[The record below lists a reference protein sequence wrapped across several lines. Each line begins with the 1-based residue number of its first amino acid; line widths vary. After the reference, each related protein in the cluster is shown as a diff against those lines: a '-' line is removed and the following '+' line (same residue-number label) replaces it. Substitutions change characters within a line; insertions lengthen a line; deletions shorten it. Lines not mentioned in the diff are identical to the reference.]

1 MSAIVVMCEARG
13 DDYRPAT
20 YELLAQA
27 RRLAAGGGG
36 EAAGNEVVAV
46 TLGDEAGLKSRLNGQ
61 ANRVVTLTGDGLAP
75 YSADAWVDVLAAF
88 LGAGTSGNPAAGAPV
103 AAARL
108 VLFGESARTRE
119 LLPRLAARMG
129 AWAVTNAVDLTTD
142 TGNIAVRRP
151 VLGGKAYAV
160 HAVGEGPVLAAFRPH
175 SFGADAVG
183 GLATVT
189 EEIVAAPAAPPRVTV
204 LATEIGAAMRVDL
217 TEANVVVSGG
227 RGMKGPDNFHLLE
240 ELADALEGAVGY
252 SRAVVDAGQAEH
264 ADQVGKSGKTVSPTL
279 YVAAGI
285 SGAIHH
291 IMGMDTA
298 KVVVAIN
305 TDPSAPV
312 FGYADYGVVGDAL
325 QVLPALTEEIRRG

>member
-1 MSAIVVMCEARG
+1 MSAIVVVCEARG
-13 DDYRPAT
+13 DDYRPAS

-27 RRLAAGGGG
+27 RRLVAGVGG
-36 EAAGNEVVAV
+36 EVVAV
-46 TLGDEAGLKSRLNGQ
+46 TAGDEAALRQRLEGL
-61 ANRVVTLTGDGLAP
+61 AHRVVAVTGDGLAP
-75 YSADAWVDVLAAF
+75 YSADAWVEALSTF
-88 LGAGTSGNPAAGAPV
+88 LRGGTSGGS
-103 AAARL
+103 AAADAPTFRPRL
-108 VLFGESARTRE
+108 VLFGESTRSRE
-119 LLPRLAARMG
+119 LLPRVAARMG
-129 AWAVTNAVDLTTD
+129 TWAVTNAVDLTAD
-142 TGNIAVRRP
+142 GADLAIRRP
-151 VLGGKAYAV
+151 VMGGKAYAV
-160 HAVGEGPVLAAFRPH
+160 LAVGEGPVLAAFRPH
-175 SFGADAVG
+175 SFGADAPA
-183 GLATVT
+183 GLVT
-189 EEIVAAPAAPPRVTV
+189 TAEEMLAPPVAPRVTL
-204 LATEIGAAMRVDL
+204 LATEAGAAGRVDL

-305 TDPSAPV
+305 TDPSAPI

>member
-1 MSAIVVMCEARG
+1 MSAIVVVCEARG

-27 RRLAAGGGG
+27 RRLVAGGDG
-36 EAAGNEVVAV
+36 EVVAV
-46 TLGDEAGLKSRLNGQ
+46 TVGDEVGQRQKLDGL
-61 ANRVVTLTGDGLAP
+61 AHRVVAVTGDGLAP
-75 YSADAWVDVLAAF
+75 YSADAWVEALSTLLGEATAGG
-88 LGAGTSGNPAAGAPV
+88 GAGADAPAARP
-103 AAARL
+103 RL
-108 VLFGESARTRE
+108 VLFGESARSRE
-119 LLPRLAARMG
+119 LLPRVAVRMD
-129 AWAVTNAVDLTTD
+129 AWAVTNAVDLTAEGAD
-142 TGNIAVRRP
+142 GGGLAIRRP
-151 VLGGKAYAV
+151 VMGGKAYAV
-160 HAVGEGPVLAAFRPH
+160 LAVGDGPVLAAFRPH
-175 SFGADAVG
+175 SFGADAPA
-183 GLATVT
+183 GLATVA
-189 EEIVAAPAAPPRVTV
+189 EEIAAAQVAPRVTV
-204 LATEIGAAMRVDL
+204 LATETSAARRVDL
-217 TEANVVVSGG
+217 TEANVVISGG

-305 TDPSAPV
+305 TDPSAPI
-312 FGYADYGVVGDAL
+312 FGYADYGVLGDAL

>member
-1 MSAIVVMCEARG
+1 MSAIVVVCEARG
-13 DDYRPAT
+13 DDYRPAA

-27 RRLAAGGGG
+27 RRLVADSGG
-36 EAAGNEVVAV
+36 EVVAV
-46 TLGDEAGLKSRLNGQ
+46 TAGEETGLRQKLDGL
-61 ANRVVTLTGDGLAP
+61 AHRVVAVTGDGLAP
-75 YSADAWVDVLAAF
+75 YSADAWVEALSTF
-88 LGAGTSGNPAAGAPV
+88 LGGADASPARP
-103 AAARL
+103 RL
-108 VLFGESARTRE
+108 VLFGESSRTRE

-129 AWAVTNAVDLTTD
+129 AWAVTNAVDLTAD
-142 TGNIAVRRP
+142 GDAGGLAIRRP
-151 VLGGKAYAV
+151 VMGGKAYAA
-160 HAVGEGPVLAAFRPH
+160 HAVGDGPVLAAFRPH
-175 SFGADAVG
+175 SFGADAPA
-183 GLATVT
+183 GLVT
-189 EEIVAAPAAPPRVTV
+189 AEEEVAAAHVAPRVTV
-204 LATEIGAAMRVDL
+204 LSTETGSAMRVEL

-305 TDPSAPV
+305 TDPSAPI
-312 FGYADYGVVGDAL
+312 FGYADYGVLGDAL

>member
-1 MSAIVVMCEARG
+1 VSAIVVICEARG

-27 RRLAAGGGG
+27 RRLVAGGG
-36 EAAGNEVVAV
+36 EVVAV
-46 TLGDEAGLKSRLNGQ
+46 TVGDEAGLRPKLDGL
-61 ANRVVTLTGDGLAP
+61 AHRVVTVTGDGLSP
-75 YSADAWVDVLAAF
+75 YSADAWVEALSTVLG
-88 LGAGTSGNPAAGAPV
+88 GADAPGARP
-103 AAARL
+103 RL

-119 LLPRLAARMG
+119 LLPRVAARMG
-129 AWAVTNAVDLTTD
+129 AWAVTNAVDLTAAD
-142 TGNIAVRRP
+142 GDGGGLVIRRP
-151 VLGGKAYAV
+151 VMGGKAYAV
-160 HAVGEGPVLAAFRPH
+160 HAVGDGPVLAAFRPH
-175 SFGADAVG
+175 SFGADAPA
-183 GLATVT
+183 GLATVA
-189 EEIVAAPAAPPRVTV
+189 EEVAAAQVAPRVTV
-204 LATEIGAAMRVDL
+204 LSTETGPAMRVDL

-227 RGMKGPDNFHLLE
+227 RGMKGPENFHLLE

-305 TDPSAPV
+305 TDPSAPI
-312 FGYADYGVVGDAL
+312 FGYADYGVLGDAL

>member
-1 MSAIVVMCEARG
+1 MSAIVVVCEARG

-27 RRLAAGGGG
+27 RRLVADGGGQ
-36 EAAGNEVVAV
+36 VVAV
-46 TLGDEAGLKSRLNGQ
+46 TVGDEAGLRARLDGLAQ
-61 ANRVVTLTGDGLAP
+61 RMVTVTGDGLAP
-75 YSADAWVDVLAAF
+75 YSADAWVEALATC
-88 LGAGTSGNPAAGAPV
+88 LVGADAPAAGPK
-103 AAARL
+103 L

-119 LLPRLAARMG
+119 LLPRVAARMG
-129 AWAVTNAVDLTTD
+129 AWAVTNAVDLNAD
-142 TGNIAVRRP
+142 GDGGGLAIRRP
-151 VLGGKAYAV
+151 VMGGKAYAV
-160 HAVGEGPVLAAFRPH
+160 HAVGDGPVLAAFRPH
-175 SFGADAVG
+175 SFGADAPG
-183 GLATVT
+183 GLATVQ
-189 EEIVAAPAAPPRVTV
+189 EEIAAPPVTPRVTV
-204 LATEIGAAMRVDL
+204 LSTETGSAMRVDL

-305 TDPSAPV
+305 TDPSAPI
-312 FGYADYGVVGDAL
+312 FGYADYGVLGDAL

>member
-1 MSAIVVMCEARG
+1 VVCEARG

-27 RRLAAGGGG
+27 RRLVLGVGG
-36 EAAGNEVVAV
+36 EVVAV
-46 TLGDEAGLKSRLNGQ
+46 TAGGEAGLRQKLDGL
-61 ANRVVTLTGDGLAP
+61 AHRVVAVTGDGLEP
-75 YSADAWVDVLAAF
+75 YTADAWVEGLSTVLGGSGADV
-88 LGAGTSGNPAAGAPV
+88 PAVRP
-103 AAARL
+103 RL
-108 VLFGESARTRE
+108 VLFGESARSRD

-129 AWAVTNAVDLTTD
+129 AWAVTNAVDLTAD
-142 TGNIAVRRP
+142 GAELAIRRP
-151 VLGGKAYAV
+151 VMGGKAYAV
-160 HAVGEGPVLAAFRPH
+160 HTVGVGPVLAAFRPH
-175 SFGADAVG
+175 SFGADAPA
-183 GLATVT
+183 GLATAAEEMVAPVVT
-189 EEIVAAPAAPPRVTV
+189 PRVTV
-204 LATEIGAAMRVDL
+204 LSTETGAARRVDL

-305 TDPSAPV
+305 TDPSAPI
-312 FGYADYGVVGDAL
+312 FGYADYGVLGDAL

>member
-1 MSAIVVMCEARG
+1 M
-13 DDYRPAT
+13 
-20 YELLAQA
+20 
-27 RRLAAGGGG
+27 
-36 EAAGNEVVAV
+36 
-46 TLGDEAGLKSRLNGQ
+46 
-61 ANRVVTLTGDGLAP
+61 
-75 YSADAWVDVLAAF
+75 
-88 LGAGTSGNPAAGAPV
+88 
-103 AAARL
+103 
-108 VLFGESARTRE
+108 LFGESARTRE

-129 AWAVTNAVDLTTD
+129 AWAVTNAVDLTALTR
-142 TGNIAVRRP
+142 TAEAWLIRRP
-151 VLGGKAYAV
+151 VMGGKAYAV
-160 HAVGEGPVLAAFRPH
+160 HAVGDGPVLAAFRPH
-175 SFGADAVG
+175 SFGADAPA
-183 GLATVT
+183 GLATAA
-189 EEIVAAPAAPPRVTV
+189 EEVAAPAVTPRVTV
-204 LATEIGAAMRVDL
+204 LSTETGAAMRVDL

-305 TDPSAPV
+305 TDPSAPI
-312 FGYADYGVVGDAL
+312 FGYADYGMRGRRPAGASRSDRGDPSWMTAH
-325 QVLPALTEEIRRG
+325 RS

>member
-1 MSAIVVMCEARG
+1 MSAIVVVCEARG

-27 RRLAAGGGG
+27 RRLVEGVGG
-36 EAAGNEVVAV
+36 EVVAV
-46 TLGDEAGLKSRLNGQ
+46 TAGDEAGLRQRLDGL
-61 ANRVVTLTGDGLAP
+61 AHRVVAVTGDGLAP
-75 YSADAWVDVLAAF
+75 YTADAWVEALSAF
-88 LGAGTSGNPAAGAPV
+88 LGGSAAEAPAAQP
-103 AAARL
+103 RL

-119 LLPRLAARMG
+119 LLPRVAARMG
-129 AWAVTNAVDLTTD
+129 ASAVTNAVDLTASGAD
-142 TGNIAVRRP
+142 LAIRRP
-151 VLGGKAYAV
+151 VMGGKAYAV

-175 SFGADAVG
+175 SFGADAPA
-183 GLATVT
+183 GLTTAA
-189 EEIVAAPAAPPRVTV
+189 EEMVAPAVTARVTV
-204 LATEIGAAMRVDL
+204 LATEISATRQVDL

-305 TDPSAPV
+305 TDPSAPI

>member
-1 MSAIVVMCEARG
+1 MVVCEARG

-27 RRLAAGGGG
+27 RRLVAGVGG
-36 EAAGNEVVAV
+36 EVVAV
-46 TLGDEAGLKSRLNGQ
+46 TAAGEAGLRQKLDGL
-61 ANRVVTLTGDGLAP
+61 AHRVIAVTGDGLAP
-75 YSADAWVDVLAAF
+75 YTADAWVEALSSV
-88 LGAGTSGNPAAGAPV
+88 LGAATAGGGAATDASPARP
-103 AAARL
+103 RL

-129 AWAVTNAVDLTTD
+129 AWAVTNAVDLTAD
-142 TGNIAVRRP
+142 GADGGDLAIRRP
-151 VLGGKAYAV
+151 VMGGKAYAA
-160 HAVGEGPVLAAFRPH
+160 HAVGDGPVLAAFRPH
-175 SFGADAVG
+175 SFGADAPA
-183 GLATVT
+183 GLATAA
-189 EEIVAAPAAPPRVTV
+189 EEVAAPQVAPRVTV
-204 LATEIGAAMRVDL
+204 VATETGAARRVDL

-227 RGMKGPDNFHLLE
+227 RGMKGPENFHLLE

-305 TDPSAPV
+305 TDPSAPI
-312 FGYADYGVVGDAL
+312 FGYADYGVLGDAL

>member
-1 MSAIVVMCEARG
+1 MSIIVVVCEARD

-27 RRLAAGGGG
+27 RRLVAGVGG
-36 EAAGNEVVAV
+36 EVVAV
-46 TLGDEAGLKSRLNGQ
+46 TAGDEAQLRQKLDGL
-61 ANRVVTLTGDGLAP
+61 AHRVVAVTGDGLAP
-75 YSADAWVDVLAAF
+75 YSADAWVEGLSAVLD
-88 LGAGTSGNPAAGAPV
+88 GAGADAPV
-103 AAARL
+103 AKPRL
-108 VLFGESARTRE
+108 VLFGESARSRE
-119 LLPRLAARMG
+119 LLPRVAARMG
-129 AWAVTNAVDLTTD
+129 AWAVTNAVGLTADGADLA
-142 TGNIAVRRP
+142 IRRP
-151 VLGGKAYAV
+151 VMGGKAYAV
-160 HAVGEGPVLAAFRPH
+160 HTVGEGPVLAAFRPH
-175 SFGADAVG
+175 SFGADATA
-183 GLATVT
+183 GLATAA
-189 EEIVAAPAAPPRVTV
+189 EEIGAPVVTPRVTL
-204 LATEIGAAMRVDL
+204 LATETSASRRVDL

-305 TDPSAPV
+305 TDPSAPI